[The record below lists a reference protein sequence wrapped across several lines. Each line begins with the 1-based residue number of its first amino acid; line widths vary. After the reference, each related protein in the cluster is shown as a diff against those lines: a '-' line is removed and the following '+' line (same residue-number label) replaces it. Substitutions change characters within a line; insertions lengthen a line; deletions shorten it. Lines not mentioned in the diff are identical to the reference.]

1 LLLGTLVVALSV
13 YQVTSV
19 PGQNRNVEF
28 DHNREVQSQLQGV
41 RNAILETAA
50 TGEGRSASV
59 SLGAQYSNRV
69 FAVNPAPP
77 SGTLRTVDPSS
88 SPTERVTLRNVIAT
102 NETGETA
109 HYWNG
114 SRHAVPSRELVYE
127 PNYNEYRNAPTT
139 IYGHTLLANQFGGAN
154 RSLTD
159 QTLIDG
165 NRINLVTLNGLYSES
180 QPGTVSVDMRPVS
193 VSSNTVPVTNEGD
206 PIELL
211 LPTEMNLSVWQEAL
225 AGEMTTNGTEDGHVQ
240 WVRSNGRN
248 LISIGLEGGVPYDL
262 RMLRI
267 GVGTDIRET
276 SPAYLTDISG
286 DDATVPENG
295 TRSLVV
301 EVRDPFNNPVSNET
315 VNFTVADSPAG
326 PTGTLST
333 VGTAGSA
340 SETVRVTTDE
350 NGRAEVAYAAPADID
365 GARLREVEVRT
376 SRTVEPSS
384 SPSVNFS
391 GSTVNNVT
399 FNLEAVNSNANR
411 PPSASFTSS
420 PANPNASEDVTF
432 DASGSNDSDGE
443 IVRYGWAFGDGTTIT
458 TSLPVT
464 DHTYGDDGSYDVTLT
479 AIDGDGG
486 RSTTTETI
494 AVSNHPPTVAID
506 YNPFAPEAD
515 ETVVFDG
522 TGSSDPDGTVDSYEW
537 DFGDGTTGTGETPSH
552 TYGDDGVYTVTLTAT
567 DDDGTSYTTNEN
579 VSVSNQEP
587 IADFGYLPQYPVRGE
602 SVRFNGSASA
612 DRDGSITSYEWDFGD
627 GTTGT
632 GETPSHTYGDDGVY
646 TVTLTVTDDD
656 GATTTTGPRSVTI
669 DDREPASTNRWPTAA
684 FEVDPSEPRTGD
696 RIEFDA
702 SGSSDPDGDGL
713 DYRWKLTYPNGRTE
727 TTSGETVTA
736 DPLFP
741 GEYRMTLTVDDGDAT
756 NSTNETFS
764 VTPGRPNQGAGS
776 RSEAATVI
784 GTDPRG
790 DGDPTARYADQR
802 RTVLRPSLSARSR

>member
-1 LLLGTLVVALSV
+1 MSLRDDERAQTVQVGAILLLGMLVVALSV

-88 SPTERVTLRNVIAT
+88 SPTERVTLRNIIAT

-109 HYWNG
+109 HCWNG
-114 SRHAVPSRELVYE
+114 SRHAVPSRELAYE
-127 PNYNEYRNAPTT
+127 PNYNEYRNVPTT

-165 NRINLVTLNGLYSES
+165 NRINLVTLNGSYSES
-180 QPGTVSVDMRPVS
+180 RSGTVSVDTRPVS

-464 DHTYGDDGSYDVTLT
+464 DHTYGDDGSYDVTPT

-494 AVSNHPPTVAID
+494 AVPNHPPTVAID

-537 DFGDGTTGTGETPSH
+537 DFGDGTTGT
-552 TYGDDGVYTVTLTAT
+552 D
-567 DDDGTSYTTNEN
+567 
-579 VSVSNQEP
+579 
-587 IADFGYLPQYPVRGE
+587 
-602 SVRFNGSASA
+602 
-612 DRDGSITSYEWDFGD
+612 
-627 GTTGT
+627 
-632 GETPSHTYGDDGVY
+632 ETPSHTYGDDGVY

-669 DDREPASTNRWPTAA
+669 DDREPASTNRRPTAA
-684 FEVDPSEPRTGD
+684 FEVDPSEPRTGN

>member
-1 LLLGTLVVALSV
+1 MSLRDDERAQTVQVGAILLLGMLVVALSV

-127 PNYNEYRNAPTT
+127 PNYNEYWNAPTT

-552 TYGDDGVYTVTLTAT
+552 TYGDDGVYTVTLT
-567 DDDGTSYTTNEN
+567 
-579 VSVSNQEP
+579 
-587 IADFGYLPQYPVRGE
+587 
-602 SVRFNGSASA
+602 
-612 DRDGSITSYEWDFGD
+612 
-627 GTTGT
+627 
-632 GETPSHTYGDDGVY
+632 
-646 TVTLTVTDDD
+646 VTDDD

>member
-1 LLLGTLVVALSV
+1 MSLRDDERAQTVQVGAILLLGMLVVALSV

-59 SLGAQYSNRV
+59 SLSAQYSNRV

-552 TYGDDGVYTVTLTAT
+552 TYGDDGVYTVTLT
-567 DDDGTSYTTNEN
+567 
-579 VSVSNQEP
+579 
-587 IADFGYLPQYPVRGE
+587 
-602 SVRFNGSASA
+602 
-612 DRDGSITSYEWDFGD
+612 
-627 GTTGT
+627 
-632 GETPSHTYGDDGVY
+632 
-646 TVTLTVTDDD
+646 VTDDD

-727 TTSGETVTA
+727 TMSGETVTA

>member
-1 LLLGTLVVALSV
+1 
-13 YQVTSV
+13 
-19 PGQNRNVEF
+19 
-28 DHNREVQSQLQGV
+28 
-41 RNAILETAA
+41 
-50 TGEGRSASV
+50 
-59 SLGAQYSNRV
+59 
-69 FAVNPAPP
+69 
-77 SGTLRTVDPSS
+77 
-88 SPTERVTLRNVIAT
+88 
-102 NETGETA
+102 
-109 HYWNG
+109 
-114 SRHAVPSRELVYE
+114 
-127 PNYNEYRNAPTT
+127 
-139 IYGHTLLANQFGGAN
+139 
-154 RSLTD
+154 
-159 QTLIDG
+159 
-165 NRINLVTLNGLYSES
+165 
-180 QPGTVSVDMRPVS
+180 M
-193 VSSNTVPVTNEGD
+193 
-206 PIELL
+206 
-211 LPTEMNLSVWQEAL
+211 
-225 AGEMTTNGTEDGHVQ
+225 
-240 WVRSNGRN
+240 
-248 LISIGLEGGVPYDL
+248 
-262 RMLRI
+262 
-267 GVGTDIRET
+267 
-276 SPAYLTDISG
+276 
-286 DDATVPENG
+286 
-295 TRSLVV
+295 
-301 EVRDPFNNPVSNET
+301 
-315 VNFTVADSPAG
+315 
-326 PTGTLST
+326 
-333 VGTAGSA
+333 
-340 SETVRVTTDE
+340 
-350 NGRAEVAYAAPADID
+350 
-365 GARLREVEVRT
+365 
-376 SRTVEPSS
+376 
-384 SPSVNFS
+384 
-391 GSTVNNVT
+391 
-399 FNLEAVNSNANR
+399 
-411 PPSASFTSS
+411 
-420 PANPNASEDVTF
+420 TF

-567 DDDGTSYTTNEN
+567 DDDG
-579 VSVSNQEP
+579 
-587 IADFGYLPQYPVRGE
+587 
-602 SVRFNGSASA
+602 
-612 DRDGSITSYEWDFGD
+612 
-627 GTTGT
+627 
-632 GETPSHTYGDDGVY
+632 
-646 TVTLTVTDDD
+646 
-656 GATTTTGPRSVTI
+656 ATTTTGPRSVTI
-669 DDREPASTNRWPTAA
+669 DDREPASTNRRPTAA